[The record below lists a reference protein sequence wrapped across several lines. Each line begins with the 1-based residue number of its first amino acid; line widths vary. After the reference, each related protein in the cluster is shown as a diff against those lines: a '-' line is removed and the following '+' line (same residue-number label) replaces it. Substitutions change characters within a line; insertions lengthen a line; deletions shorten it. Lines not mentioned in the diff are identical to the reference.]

1 MFLKYFLLIIISF
14 KSTYSQQNKNNTVH
28 ILGYNK
34 TDVNFSV
41 PSVSSSLIFNRTA
54 NSSHGCFIQ
63 CVKPRNKTCKS
74 FVFKINESGENCFL
88 YNRNFNISREITQK
102 DHSYLIQLMELL
114 VTGKKY
120 PTTSNYFLI
129 LCSVGRPVNRL
140 MAI

>member
-14 KSTYSQQNKNNTVH
+14 KSTYSQQNKNNTAH

-63 CVKPRNKTCKS
+63 CVKPRNMTCKS
-74 FVFKINESGENCFL
+74 FVFKINESGNNCFL
-88 YNRNFNISREITQK
+88 YNKTFDVSKETVQK
-102 DHSYLIQLMELL
+102 ENSYLVLL
-114 VTGKKY
+114 VRSTTTPIT
-120 PTTSNYFLI
+120 PTQNQSSLKPNNTSNYFLI
-129 LCSVGRPVNRL
+129 LS
-140 MAI
+140 